1 MEQNLAMLICLT
13 KSGLNMMKRQK
24 MKLGFMRLS
33 ISLHEKNSA
42 VRKAEVK

>member
-1 MEQNLAMLICLT
+1 MEQNLAMSICLT

-24 MKLGFMRLS
+24 MKLGFTRS
-33 ISLHEKNSA
+33 NISLHEKNSA